1 MKMLEKIGSKI
12 EPFIVKYIWK
22 EIHYPSGKDDWK
34 RSDKKNPTIALNVLY
49 IKKNIYKLKLRNKS

>member
-1 MKMLEKIGSKI
+1 MKMLEKISSKI

-22 EIHYPSGKDDWK
+22 EINYPSGEDDWK

-49 IKKNIYKLKLRNKS
+49 IKKIHKS

>member
-49 IKKNIYKLKLRNKS
+49 IKKIHIS